1 MNYHIRPFQKV
12 EGKVDREVEDEKKL
26 KQGEVIIL
34 KGGGV
39 GWGDHNEQDYAKTI
53 NGFENYT
60 LSLMSFD
67 SYI

>member
-1 MNYHIRPFQKV
+1 M
-12 EGKVDREVEDEKKL
+12 DREVEDEKKL

-60 LSLMSFD
+60 LSLRSFD